1 MASSIIPL
9 QTMIPKNNAPNPPPR
24 VGVSI
29 TRISFAGST
38 VAPCTR
44 LQRNG
49 HRSSSI
55 VVSAVGDV
63 SSDSTTYLVA
73 GAVAVALIGTAFP
86 IFFSR
91 KDTCPECDGAG
102 FVRRA
107 DVRLRANAARKD
119 QTQIVCARC
128 NGLGKLNQ
136 IDK

>member
-1 MASSIIPL
+1 MASMTPL
-9 QTMIPKNNAPNPPPR
+9 QTMIPKNAPNLPAR
-24 VGVSI
+24 VGVSN
-29 TRISFAGST
+29 TRLSFAGST
-38 VAPCTR
+38 GVPCTR
-44 LQRNG
+44 IQRNRN
-49 HRSSSI
+49 RSSTI

-63 SSDSTTYLVA
+63 SANSTAYLVA
-73 GAVAVALIGTAFP
+73 GAIAVTLIGTAFP

-102 FVRRA
+102 FVRKA
-107 DVRLRANAARKD
+107 DVTLRANAARKD